1 MRRINDTTER
11 EEVVDIF
18 KEGKFE
24 LIALTETKL
33 KEKGERCHSLELMS
47 SKSVFRRWK
56 VLGKGWSS
64 C

>member
-24 LIALTETKL
+24 LLALTETKL
-33 KEKGERCHSLELMS
+33 KEKGERYHSL
-47 SKSVFRRWK
+47 
-56 VLGKGWSS
+56 
-64 C
+64 

>member
-1 MRRINDTTER
+1 M

-24 LIALTETKL
+24 SLALTETKL
-33 KEKGERCHSLELMS
+33 KGKGEVSWS
-47 SKSVFRRWK
+47 GVDVIFAVFRRWK
-56 VLGKGWSS
+56 ELGKGWPS